1 MLKTQSSFGTTKKS
15 NKNRNVA
22 ICGNNLKEI
31 KDLYFNVKD
40 ENARLK
46 NEIKEQDN
54 EIKKM
59 RIKLSKMP
67 KQQPNNQQKKEEQK
81 SNVLLANDN
90 DVNTLKFELQ
100 NLRNKNS
107 KMKTIIAGLQKDLKS
122 RSYINSFY
130 KPKNLSSPKN
140 STFYGT
146 AEVNDY
152 LKLISHLQQSLKDA
166 HNDRKKL
173 IDDLANIKENGSSKL
188 IIEYSDDIRD
198 KNLKLSEMGLQ
209 ISKLKSSFE
218 TNQQILNLTK
228 NSLEEYM
235 EKYKIERNK
244 NTDLENQLQMQE
256 SALAKLNEYSKMI
269 EEYKKKEKSMEQRIM
284 DLCENPFIKQAN
296 ERDNAF
302 AQLRATQMALN
313 ESEKRLKNFMDE
325 NSELKNKLKEL
336 NNNYNKVLKERDQFK
351 EEGLRYKIDKEERE
365 KMGKE
370 FDEVFNKIS
379 KFGEVDSN
387 YENII
392 NLLKGQIND
401 PTGKK
406 WENIDFLE
414 KMDDFPDDK
423 EKLVKEIQRLKIEK
437 GILGEELEKSKI
449 LLTKQIGLN
458 EDYKNLKEVES
469 KKYNAQIK
477 ILQQKILR
485 LVDLIENKN
494 IPVDNDI
501 KKIINEHRQQSII
514 GNDKKYEKNILEDN
528 SDKNSVYTSIT
539 GFSIDSEENN
549 EFAVDENSLD
559 LYITTANFDKN
570 SIENKLGIPL
580 DNLMSFIT
588 VDFYLHE
595 TQTSNLMTGQ
605 NPNYNFQLMF
615 KVNVDEHFIL
625 YLQDDVINI
634 EVYYLQNNTQI
645 IFARGIINL
654 NQLINVEK
662 DPKSRVVHGYCEI
675 YYANDSSI
683 KIGDIKYKM
692 RMRKSINNILKWIKD
707 KNELF
712 KELDPVNQANYKM
725 MSELNMKHNLI
736 NELEFYG
743 KENINNKIYNIKIMI
758 TKGEELKV
766 YGPPRRINPYIYY
779 QFFKQN
785 EHYSNI
791 MTGSDP
797 LFDDMAQYTCVYN
810 ANFHEYLD
818 KELLNIYI
826 FDSSRPIQVDTEGKE
841 VELLR
846 EENNNDLIGICKI
859 KLKGLIFN
867 NKIEGKFAILSEDG
881 LANMGYLVVNITAEE
896 ILFDDKSDVNI
907 NIYPKEVIEGIDPL
921 LIKLAALL
929 RSKCLNMNS
938 AFHLFDLSNSG
949 HISLVDF
956 KSTIFLTL
964 KFTKKDEEIQKLIDI
979 IFGKKVILDKQ
990 DFYQVFN
997 NLLPFEDDVNAN
1009 RMTVA
1014 VLDKGVGFEI
1024 KGQPKKNMQ
1033 YSINNVSVSQSL
1045 NMGQGQGMGS
1055 IANSGKLNIN
1065 QPSIINE
1072 SVRSREMS
1080 EIMIIV
1086 ENYMINFGKTTAAD
1100 LYKIFDYDANLSV
1113 GRKELAEGFGR
1124 MGISLTS
1131 DELEMIWKAIVGKQ
1145 DKEKFEFVEF
1155 REFFEKNKINNKNR
1169 ANVSIAK

>member
-1 MLKTQSSFGTTKKS
+1 
-15 NKNRNVA
+15 
-22 ICGNNLKEI
+22 
-31 KDLYFNVKD
+31 
-40 ENARLK
+40 
-46 NEIKEQDN
+46 
-54 EIKKM
+54 
-59 RIKLSKMP
+59 
-67 KQQPNNQQKKEEQK
+67 
-81 SNVLLANDN
+81 
-90 DVNTLKFELQ
+90 
-100 NLRNKNS
+100 
-107 KMKTIIAGLQKDLKS
+107 MKTIIAGLQKDLKS
-122 RSYINSFY
+122 RSYVASFY
-130 KPKNLSSPKN
+130 KPKNLQAKN
-140 STFYGT
+140 YTTYGNT
-146 AEVNDY
+146 AEINDY

-173 IDDLANIKENGSSKL
+173 IDDLASIKENGSSKL

-209 ISKLKSSFE
+209 IDKLKRSFE

-256 SALAKLNEYSKMI
+256 SNLAKLNEYSKMI

-313 ESEKRLKNFMDE
+313 ESEKKLKNFIDE
-325 NSELKNKLKEL
+325 NTELKKKLSEL
-336 NNNYNKVLKERDQFK
+336 NNNLNNVINERDKYK

-370 FDEVFNKIS
+370 FDDVFNKIS

-401 PTGKK
+401 PSGKK

-423 EKLVKEIQRLKIEK
+423 EQLVKEIQRLKIEK

-458 EDYKNLKEVES
+458 EDYKNLKEVEG

-477 ILQQKILR
+477 VLQQKILR

-514 GNDKKYEKNILEDN
+514 GNNKTYERNIIPEDN
-528 SDKNSVYTSIT
+528 LDKNSVYTSIT
-539 GFSIDSEENN
+539 GFSIDSKEN
-549 EFAVDENSLD
+549 EDYAVDENSLD
-559 LYITTANFDKN
+559 LYITTANFDKS
-570 SIENKLGIPL
+570 SIENKLNIPI
-580 DNLMSFIT
+580 DNLMSFIS

-654 NQLINVEK
+654 NQLINVEN

-692 RMRKSINNILKWIKD
+692 RMRKSISNIIKWIKD

-725 MSELNMKHNLI
+725 MSELNMKHSLI
-736 NELEFYG
+736 NELDFYG

-758 TKGEELKV
+758 SKGEELKV

-779 QFFKQN
+779 QFYKQN
-785 EHYSNI
+785 EHYSAI
-791 MTGSDP
+791 MTGTDP

-841 VELLR
+841 VELIR
-846 EENNNDLIGICKI
+846 EENNNDLIGVCKI

-881 LANMGYLVVNITAEE
+881 LATMGYLVINITAEE
-896 ILFDDKSDVNI
+896 ILFDDKTDVNI
-907 NIYPKEVIEGIDPL
+907 NIYPKEVTDSIDPL

-949 HISLVDF
+949 HISLADF
-956 KSTIFLTL
+956 KSTLFFTL
-964 KFTKKDEEIQKLIDI
+964 KFTKKDEEIQKLVSIV
-979 IFGKKVILDKQ
+979 FGDKAILDKQ

-997 NLLPFEDDVNAN
+997 NLLPFEDDPNAS
-1009 RMTVA
+1009 RMQITIV
-1014 VLDKGVGFEI
+1014 DKGLSFG
-1024 KGQPKKNMQ
+1024 
-1033 YSINNVSVSQSL
+1033 INGDVNKSQNVQNNINNTNVSVSQSIG
-1045 NMGQGQGMGS
+1045 NYMQSMGGQGMGNNNN
-1055 IANSGKLNIN
+1055 ANSGNLTSN
-1065 QPSIINE
+1065 QPLPKTNF
-1072 SVRSREMS
+1072 SVRSREMK

-1086 ENYMINFGKTTAAD
+1086 ENYMINFGKTTAVD
-1100 LYKIFDYDANLSV
+1100 LYKIFDYDANLKV
-1113 GRKELAEGFGR
+1113 GRKELAEGFAR
-1124 MGISLTS
+1124 MGISLTVE
-1131 DELEMIWKAIVGKQ
+1131 ELEMIWKAIVGNQ
-1145 DKEKFEFVEF
+1145 DEDRFDFTEFKD
-1155 REFFEKNKINNKNR
+1155 FFEKNKVNNINR
-1169 ANVSIAK
+1169 TNVSKDK